1 MKYFRVMIFLL
12 AVWAAGCFG
21 AEKVPVS
28 GKLAAADAISR
39 KIDLIEII
47 FWRGLLSAPN
57 GAARASLTKNIEE
70 LQMMC
75 RKLQNERDVYV
86 TRRHGNPT
94 AASMRLKNIVEQVRL
109 APAKGS
115 ISGLKR
121 TSVAEYVKSTRK
133 NRRRGEEEKLS
144 DAGYK
149 AFLDETAAKNLEI
162 ISRKFSGNAEL
173 TRTRINLINKLAE
186 DYYAALVT
194 LRMTM
199 FNISQNECNP

>member
-28 GKLAAADAISR
+28 GKLAAANAISR

-57 GAARASLTKNIEE
+57 GAARATLTKNIEE

-86 TRRHGNPT
+86 TRKHGNPT
-94 AASMRLKNIVEQVRL
+94 AASMRLKNVAERVRI
-109 APAKGS
+109 APVKGN
-115 ISGLKR
+115 ITGLKR
-121 TSVAEYVKSTRK
+121 TSVAEYAKSLRK
-133 NRRRGEEEKLS
+133 NRRRNAEEEKLT
-144 DAGYK
+144 AGGYK
-149 AFLDETAAKNLEI
+149 AFLDETAAKNLDI

-173 TRTRINLINKLAE
+173 SRTKINLINKLAE
-186 DYYAALVT
+186 DYYAALVA
-194 LRMTM
+194 LRLTM
-199 FNISQNECNP
+199 FNISQSER